1 MFGSKRIKTQK
12 IKETLDYITQQRENF
27 ETHIGQMEENRACVE
42 KEIGDVMTNTD
53 GLMTHAMLN
62 IEEASGAISDMDAFS
77 QTLVGVLEEYSQ
89 LKKEIVDQNQTVT
102 ALVEE
107 NKHFTT
113 PAKYLIDVPNTWKQ
127 SCQSY
132 EKQLDHMIDYGNRMG
147 VLALN
152 AAIEAGRM
160 GEESKNFVQVA
171 EEIRETAES
180 YETAALTLKEEITAS
195 HKKILEIEETIKYLI
210 ALIKGNNLAAANLFK
225 RCQETQKFIEKS
237 GTPDF
242 SEDLML
248 IRDKIVSMRN
258 LDEEIVKSAERSK
271 IQLNDIKEEVQNQK
285 AVFLE
290 AESDVLHLLDSVE
303 ESFR

>member
-12 IKETLDYITQQRENF
+12 IKETLEYITQQRENF
-27 ETHIGQMEENRACVE
+27 ETHIGQIEENRACVE
-42 KEIGDVMTNTD
+42 KEIGDVMTNAD
-53 GLMTHAMLN
+53 GLTTHAMLN
-62 IEEASGAISDMDAFS
+62 IEEASKAICDMDAFS
-77 QTLVGVLEEYSQ
+77 QTLASVLEEYSQ

-132 EKQLDHMIDYGNRMG
+132 ENQLDHMIDYGNRMG

-160 GEESKNFVQVA
+160 GEDGKNFVQVA

-195 HKKILEIEETIKYLI
+195 HEKILEIEETIKYLI
-210 ALIKGNNLAAANLFK
+210 ALIKGNNLGAANLFK

>member
-77 QTLVGVLEEYSQ
+77 QTLAGVLEEYSQ

-160 GEESKNFVQVA
+160 GEEGKNFVQVA

-195 HKKILEIEETIKYLI
+195 HEKILEIEETIKYLI